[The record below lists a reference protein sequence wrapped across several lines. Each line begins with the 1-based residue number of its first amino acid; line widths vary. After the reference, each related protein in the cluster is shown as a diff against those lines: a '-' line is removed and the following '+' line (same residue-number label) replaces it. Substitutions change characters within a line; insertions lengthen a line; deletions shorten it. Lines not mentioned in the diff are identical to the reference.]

1 MCITV
6 ARVYLLLY
14 HLWGGK
20 QAPNVHFSFLI
31 QLCVKVMGLKLLI
44 HVSLSVSKLAC
55 PIQTEI
61 IRHWSNLEE
70 SNWSATL
77 YDDGCFAFTCKL
89 SGHCKEGPGIHL
101 KTITKC
107 YPFFLWNCR
116 SGYSEPSSNNN
127 WVLLLKSLIHQWNDT
142 LYLTKFMRPFVRLIV
157 CSM

>member
-1 MCITV
+1 MTPKTTRRRSNSLPTHLNSWYDTSTDKLPV
-6 ARVYLLLY
+6 ALVYLLVY
-14 HLWGGK
+14 YSWGGK

-44 HVSLSVSKLAC
+44 HVSMSVSKLAC
-55 PIQTEI
+55 RIQTEI

-77 YDDGCFAFTCKL
+77 YDDGRFAFTCKL

-107 YPFFLWNCR
+107 YPSFYKIAEVDTVNHQAITIGCFF
-116 SGYSEPSSNNN
+116 
-127 WVLLLKSLIHQWNDT
+127 
-142 LYLTKFMRPFVRLIV
+142 
-157 CSM
+157 